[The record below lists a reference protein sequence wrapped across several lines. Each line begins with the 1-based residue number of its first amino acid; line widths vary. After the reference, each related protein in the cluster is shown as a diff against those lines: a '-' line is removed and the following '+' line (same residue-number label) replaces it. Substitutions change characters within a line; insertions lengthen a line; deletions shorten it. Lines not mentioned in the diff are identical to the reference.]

1 MGFSVDDI
9 YILSVIM
16 KDRITFKLGG
26 GGMHRGNK
34 NFFLLWQGQLVSS
47 FGDAIYSIALGFFVL
62 QETGSTAI
70 MGSIMALVT
79 IPRIVLGPI
88 SGVIVDRWDRKRLIV
103 LSDIICGIGI
113 MMIAL
118 LASNN
123 LLEIWMIIVM
133 AMILGVCSSFFN
145 PAVESILPD
154 IVSKDKLIKAT
165 SSYQMA
171 TIGADIFGQSMGGVL
186 YPLLGAPMM
195 FLINGISYIFSSISE
210 LWINVPRV
218 QRKKAKVT
226 FKKDFIEGLKFI
238 LKDEGLVRLLGICFF
253 INFLFGMIRVSM
265 IPWFVNSSHLG
276 MERYGILNAF
286 QSVGLIIG
294 MISLSVV
301 KIKSQDKY
309 RLYLISVFIFI
320 IGIGLEA
327 VLNNFILILIF
338 AVLSFGF
345 QFVFNTLLN
354 STLMLKT
361 PMEKRGKVS
370 STKITIGMAISPV
383 GNFIGGILCEFL
395 NPRLLIILNSLL
407 GLLIVSIIVLHPSVK
422 KFFNDE

>member
-1 MGFSVDDI
+1 
-9 YILSVIM
+9 
-16 KDRITFKLGG
+16 
-26 GGMHRGNK
+26 
-34 NFFLLWQGQLVSS
+34 
-47 FGDAIYSIALGFFVL
+47 
-62 QETGSTAI
+62 
-70 MGSIMALVT
+70 
-79 IPRIVLGPI
+79 
-88 SGVIVDRWDRKRLIV
+88 
-103 LSDIICGIGI
+103 
-113 MMIAL
+113 
-118 LASNN
+118 
-123 LLEIWMIIVM
+123 
-133 AMILGVCSSFFN
+133 
-145 PAVESILPD
+145 
-154 IVSKDKLIKAT
+154 
-165 SSYQMA
+165 MA

-226 FKKDFIEGLKFI
+226 FKEDFIEGLKFI

>member
-1 MGFSVDDI
+1 
-9 YILSVIM
+9 
-16 KDRITFKLGG
+16 
-26 GGMHRGNK
+26 
-34 NFFLLWQGQLVSS
+34 
-47 FGDAIYSIALGFFVL
+47 
-62 QETGSTAI
+62 
-70 MGSIMALVT
+70 
-79 IPRIVLGPI
+79 
-88 SGVIVDRWDRKRLIV
+88 
-103 LSDIICGIGI
+103 
-113 MMIAL
+113 
-118 LASNN
+118 
-123 LLEIWMIIVM
+123 
-133 AMILGVCSSFFN
+133 
-145 PAVESILPD
+145 
-154 IVSKDKLIKAT
+154 
-165 SSYQMA
+165 
-171 TIGADIFGQSMGGVL
+171 
-186 YPLLGAPMM
+186 
-195 FLINGISYIFSSISE
+195 
-210 LWINVPRV
+210 
-218 QRKKAKVT
+218 
-226 FKKDFIEGLKFI
+226 
-238 LKDEGLVRLLGICFF
+238 
-253 INFLFGMIRVSM
+253 M